1 MSFFSI
7 AKGFHKLSSHPPPEL
22 TQKELDRLRAI
33 TIYKKTKDVSL
44 VCKTYGISRATLYR
58 WLRRYDPK
66 DLNTLRNK
74 SRRPKRLRKPKW
86 SYELIIAVKG
96 LRQLYPRWGKEK
108 LVVLVGKEGFK
119 TSASTVGRIIGYLK
133 HRGDV
138 VEPKGN
144 CISAKRRPQRPYAVR
159 KPKDYEASEAGDI
172 VQIDTLDIRPTPG
185 VILKQFTARDVI
197 SKWDIIEART
207 RATSRTAKEFLD
219 TVHRGMPFKIKAIQV
234 DGGSEFY
241 SEFEQE
247 CQRTGIKLFV
257 LPPKSPKLNGCVER
271 AQRTHTEEFY
281 EVNDCPLGLCL
292 NSIKNLVIGTTSTT
306 ASDLIRHWATGRH
319 CNFSKTRALSI
330 PITPQICLICPEPIH
345 LLAKK
350 FKRC

>member
-1 MSFFSI
+1 MIVFSI
-7 AKGFHKLSSHPPPEL
+7 AKGFHKLTKDIPPEL
-22 TQKELDRLRAI
+22 SPKERDRLRAI
-33 TIYKKTKDVSL
+33 ILWDETRDVSL
-44 VCKTYGISRATLYR
+44 VCKTFGTSRATLYR
-58 WLRRYDPK
+58 WLKRYDPK
-66 DLNTLRNK
+66 DIRSVKDK
-74 SRRPKRLRKPKW
+74 SRRPKRVRKPRW

-119 TSASTVGRIIGYLK
+119 TSASTVGRIIAYLK
-133 HRGDV
+133 HRGDL

-144 CISAKRRPQRPYAVR
+144 CISAKRRAKRPYAVR
-159 KPKDYEASEAGDI
+159 KPKDYEATAPGDI
-172 VQIDTLDIRPTPG
+172 VQVDTLDIRPTPG

-197 SKWDIIEART
+197 SKWDVMEARV

-219 TVHRGMPFKIKAIQV
+219 TVERNMPFSVRAIQV

-241 SEFEQE
+241 SDFEQE

-281 EVNDCPLGLCL
+281 EVNDCSWTVPELNKELSHWNYIYNCVRPHQALGYRTPLQFLKDNG
-292 NSIKNLVIGTTSTT
+292 I
-306 ASDLIRHWATGRH
+306 IRTNYPS
-319 CNFSKTRALSI
+319 NFS
-330 PITPQICLICPEPIH
+330 H
-345 LLAKK
+345 MY
-350 FKRC
+350 